1 MSFIALFMPA
11 CISMLIRHRRKKESY
26 SVKNILEYAVLVI
39 ANVWMSQIIIVYIL
53 GIKEVDMTAFQSFPF
68 FTKYMLISVITAC
81 LLPYAEEIFCK
92 YIGIS
97 FTVEQVGEEDKKQG
111 MKDKHGKQ

>member
-11 CISMLIRHRRKKESY
+11 CISMLIRHRRKNETY
-26 SVKNILEYAVLVI
+26 SVKSILEYATLVI
-39 ANVWMSQIIIVYIL
+39 ANTWISQIIVVYIL

-68 FTKYMLISVITAC
+68 FTKYMLISVLTAC
-81 LLPYAEEIFCK
+81 LLPYAEEILCK

-97 FTVEQVGEEDKKQG
+97 FTVEQISEEDKK
-111 MKDKHGKQ
+111 